1 MLIYP
6 DRIEYA
12 FLTPPTVEIPCMP
25 EPLSDAVYARRLDKL
40 CAAMQAEGFDA
51 VLIYADR
58 EHGGNFGY
66 MTGFEPRFE
75 EACLIVHVDGRACV
89 MLGNECLKMH
99 QYSRIPVKYVHVP
112 FFSLPNQPMEGEM
125 TMEDSLRMAGLD
137 SGMKVGLIGWKVFTG
152 RLMDG
157 GRMFDVPHFIVDAL
171 EKLVGRAHLVN
182 ATAIMM
188 NPDTGLRATCC
199 AEEIA
204 QYEFAA
210 SLASNRVWRVLE
222 EVEVGKT
229 ECELADHLAAYAQPL
244 SCYSMCATGE
254 RFTNAVVFPRDKRVV
269 LGDRFTVS
277 MGLRGGLTCRAGY
290 VATSADELAKDVR
303 DYVDAVAKP
312 YFAASATWYSML
324 SPGVT
329 GGEVYAAVD
338 AVLPKAQYGWQL
350 NPGHLTAMEEWLSSP
365 IERDSAIALRSGMVL
380 QMDIIPRLAPYG
392 GVSAEDGVVIADASL
407 RGEIEANYPQ
417 MWARMQRR
425 RRYMID
431 VLGIAL
437 DESVLPMSDTVG
449 YLRPLLLERTK
460 ALRVMGECTA
470 F

>member
-6 DRIEYA
+6 ERIEYTE
-12 FLTPPTVEIPCMP
+12 LMPPTVEIPAMP
-25 EPLSDAVYARRLDKL
+25 EPLSDAVYARRLDRL
-40 CAAMQAEGFDA
+40 CAAMKKDGLDA

-75 EACLIVHVDGRACV
+75 EACLVVYADGHACIL
-89 MLGNECLKMH
+89 LGNECLKMH

-112 FFSLPNQPMEGEM
+112 YFSLPNQPMEGEM
-125 TMEDSLRMAGLD
+125 TMKDSLCAAGLG
-137 SGMKVGLIGWKVFTG
+137 SGMKVGLVGWKVFTG
-152 RLMDG
+152 RRMDG
-157 GRMFDVPHFIVDAL
+157 KQMFDVPHFIVEAM
-171 EKLVGRAHLVN
+171 EGLVGRANLVN
-182 ATAIMM
+182 AAAMM
-188 NPDTGLRATCC
+188 MSPDDGLRATCC

-222 EVEVGKT
+222 ELEVGKT

-254 RFTNAVVFPRDKRVV
+254 RFTNAVVFPRNKKVA

-290 VATSADELAKDVR
+290 AVSCADELAEDVR
-303 DYVDAVAKP
+303 NYVDALAKP
-312 YFAASATWYSML
+312 YFAASATWYSTL
-324 SPGVT
+324 RPGVT

-338 AVLPKAQYGWQL
+338 AVLPKTQYGWQL

-365 IERDSAIALRSGMVL
+365 IERDSAIELKSGMVL

-392 GVSAEDGVVIADASL
+392 GVSAEDGVAIADASL
-407 RGEIEANYPQ
+407 RGEIELSFPQ

-425 RRYMID
+425 RQYMID
-431 VLGIAL
+431 VLGISL

-449 YLRPLLLERTK
+449 YLRPLLLERSK
-460 ALRVMGECTA
+460 ALRAIG
-470 F
+470 

>member
-6 DRIEYA
+6 ERIEYTE
-12 FLTPPTVEIPCMP
+12 LMPPTVEIPAMP
-25 EPLSDAVYARRLDKL
+25 EPLSDAVYARRLDRL
-40 CAAMQAEGFDA
+40 CAAMKKDGLDA

-75 EACLIVHVDGRACV
+75 EACLVVYADGHACIL
-89 MLGNECLKMH
+89 LGNECLKMH

-112 FFSLPNQPMEGEM
+112 YFSLPNQPMEGEM
-125 TMEDSLRMAGLD
+125 TMKDSLCAAGLG

-152 RLMDG
+152 RRMDG
-157 GRMFDVPHFIVDAL
+157 KQMFDVPHFIVEAM
-171 EKLVGRAHLVN
+171 EGLVGRANLVN
-182 ATAIMM
+182 AAAMM
-188 NPDTGLRATCC
+188 MSPDDGLRATCC

-222 EVEVGKT
+222 ELEVGKT

-254 RFTNAVVFPRDKRVV
+254 RFTNAVVFPRNKKVA

-290 VATSADELAKDVR
+290 AVSCADELAEDVR
-303 DYVDAVAKP
+303 NYVDALAKP
-312 YFAASATWYSML
+312 YFAASATWYSTL
-324 SPGVT
+324 RPGVT

-338 AVLPKAQYGWQL
+338 AVLPKTQYGWQL

-365 IERDSAIALRSGMVL
+365 IERDSAIELKSGMVL

-392 GVSAEDGVVIADASL
+392 GVSAEDGVAIADASL
-407 RGEIEANYPQ
+407 RGEIELSFPQ

-425 RRYMID
+425 RQYMID
-431 VLGIAL
+431 VLGISL

-449 YLRPLLLERTK
+449 YLRPLLLERSK
-460 ALRVMGECTA
+460 ALRAIG
-470 F
+470 

>member
-6 DRIEYA
+6 DKIEYA
-12 FLTPPTVEIPCMP
+12 PLDPPTVEIPDMP
-25 EPLSDAVYARRLDKL
+25 EPLSDAVYAQRLDRL
-40 CAAMQAEGFDA
+40 CAAMKAESLDA

-58 EHGGNFGY
+58 EHGGNFGC

-75 EACLIVHVDGRACV
+75 EACLVVHADGHACV
-89 MLGNECLKMH
+89 LLGNECLKMH
-99 QYSRIPVKYVHVP
+99 QYSRIPVNYVHVP
-112 FFSLPNQPMEGEM
+112 YFSLPNQPMEGEM
-125 TMEDSLRMAGLD
+125 TMEDSLRAAGLV

-157 GRMFDVPHFIVDAL
+157 GRMFDVPHFIVEAM
-171 EKLVGRAHLVN
+171 ESLVGRANLVN
-182 ATAIMM
+182 AAAVMM
-188 NPDTGLRATCC
+188 NPANGLRATCG

-210 SLASNRVWRVLE
+210 SLASNRVWQVLE
-222 EVEVGKT
+222 ELEVGKT

-290 VATSADELAKDVR
+290 AVSCADELAKDVR
-303 DYVDAVAKP
+303 DYVDALAKP
-312 YFAASATWYSML
+312 YFAASATWYSTL
-324 SPGVT
+324 RPGVT

-338 AVLPKAQYGWQL
+338 AVLPKVRYGWQL

-365 IERDSAIALRSGMVL
+365 IEKDSAIELRSGMVL

-392 GVSAEDGVVIADASL
+392 GVSAEDGVVLADAAL
-407 RGEIEANYPQ
+407 REEIEARFPK

-431 VLGIAL
+431 VLGISL

-460 ALRVMGECTA
+460 ALRVTG
-470 F
+470 